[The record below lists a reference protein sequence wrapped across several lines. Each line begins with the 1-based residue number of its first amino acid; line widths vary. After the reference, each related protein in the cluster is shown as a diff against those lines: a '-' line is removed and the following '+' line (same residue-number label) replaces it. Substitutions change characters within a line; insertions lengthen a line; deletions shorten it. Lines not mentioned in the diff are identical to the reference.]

1 MRTTRSLL
9 VAAALLSAG
18 AAPARGQSAATDS
31 RWLPYLGCWEPIEGS
46 KSSLC
51 VVPAAGTSTVDFVT
65 VFKGQVTVRERIAAT
80 GAHIETSSGDCTG
93 WRSAEWS
100 AYGQQLFL
108 RSEDGCPGARARSGT
123 GVIAM
128 SNNGEWLYIQSATVA
143 GQTGLQVQRY
153 RPAAG
158 DVALPG
164 DLDSLHLGISATIA
178 ARAAAAAPLGIDDV
192 VEASRKVEA
201 EVLQAWLVERGEPFT
216 LDAKRLIAL
225 ADAGVPSAVI
235 DLMVALSYPKA
246 FAINPA
252 ARQGERRAL
261 AANSAYRE
269 PVTAIFAKDLF
280 CSSSY
285 LMQPYARYDCFGGG
299 YGYRHGNGWYPGGY
313 PLAIVYTGPP
323 APPRPH
329 GRMVNGQGYTVGSS
343 GTAQAQPT
351 SGGSSG
357 GNTSGSS
364 SGSSAGSSSGSSGG
378 RTAQPRP
385 H

>member
-9 VAAALLSAG
+9 VAAALLSSG

-51 VVPAAGTSTVDFVT
+51 IVPAAGTSSVDFVT
-65 VFKGQVTVRERIAAT
+65 VFKGQVTVREPIAAT
-80 GAHIETSSGDCTG
+80 GAHIETTSGDCTG

-100 AYGQQLFL
+100 AHGQRLFL
-108 RSEDGCPGARARSGT
+108 RSEDGCPGAPARSGT

-153 RPAAG
+153 RPVAG
-158 DVALPG
+158 D
-164 DLDSLHLGISATIA
+164 DSLHLGISATIA
-178 ARAAAAAPLGIDDV
+178 ARAAAAAPLGFDDV

-216 LDAKRLIAL
+216 LDARRLIAL
-225 ADAGVPSAVI
+225 ADAGVPSNVI

-252 ARQGERRAL
+252 ARQGERRAP
-261 AANSAYRE
+261 AANSVYRE

-323 APPRPH
+323 AAPRPH

-343 GTAQAQPT
+343 GTGQAQPN
-351 SGGSSG
+351 SAGSSG
-357 GNTSGSS
+357 GNSSNSSTGSS
-364 SGSSAGSSSGSSGG
+364 SSSSEG